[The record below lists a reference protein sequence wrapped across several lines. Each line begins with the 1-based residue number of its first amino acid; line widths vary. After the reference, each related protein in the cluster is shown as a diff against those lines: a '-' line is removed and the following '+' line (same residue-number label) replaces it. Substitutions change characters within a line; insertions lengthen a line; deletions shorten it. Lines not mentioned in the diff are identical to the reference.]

1 MSMTEQ
7 GHAARAAEVT
17 KPRLVFFYDPRDG
30 RSRRT
35 EAFLAQVLQHRHN
48 HDTFVLTSVDVV
60 ARPDLAERFRVTSSP
75 TVLVISDR
83 AVRARLEQPKGV
95 HQLEEAL
102 RPWLR

>member
-1 MSMTEQ
+1 MSTAEERH
-7 GHAARAAEVT
+7 GTRADQAT

-48 HDTFVLTSVDVV
+48 HDTFVLTPVDIV
-60 ARPDLAERFRVTSSP
+60 ARRDLAERFHITSSP

-83 AVRARLEQPKGV
+83 AVRVRLEQPKGV
-95 HQLEEAL
+95 QQLEKAL
-102 RPWLR
+102 QPWLR